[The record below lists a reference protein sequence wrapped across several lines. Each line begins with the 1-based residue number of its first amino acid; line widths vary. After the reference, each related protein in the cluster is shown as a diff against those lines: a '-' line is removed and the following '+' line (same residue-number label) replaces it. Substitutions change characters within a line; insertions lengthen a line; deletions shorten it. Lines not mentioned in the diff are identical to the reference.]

1 MEPYGAPRLPGTV
14 DDAAGLTAGAPA
26 ADRGS
31 RPKERLRA
39 LYFGSSPAAAR
50 FQHVLLASD
59 LVTLGFFLVTSFV
72 RVAPWVAAV
81 NLLIALAL
89 TADFGARCWI
99 AERPLRHLLRPAAVA
114 DLVVIVSLLASAL
127 VANLGFLRVLRTLR
141 LLRSYHVLGLLRRR
155 SALVRRHEE
164 VIVAAVNVVVF
175 VFFVTAVVYVT
186 QHGTNAEIGDY
197 ADALYFTVATLT
209 TTGFGDVTLVGKQGR
224 LLSVLV
230 MVVGI
235 SLFVRLAQ
243 AVFRPAKVRFPCPAC
258 GLRRHEPD
266 AVHCKHCGHVLD
278 IPDEGD

>member
-1 MEPYGAPRLPGTV
+1 MEPHGAPPSPDGPAELTV
-14 DDAAGLTAGAPA
+14 TAPA
-26 ADRGS
+26 AYGGQRL
-31 RPKERLRA
+31 RRRLRA

-50 FQHVLLASD
+50 FQHILLSFD
-59 LVTLGFFLVTSFV
+59 IVTLGFFLVTSFV
-72 RVAPWVAAV
+72 RVAPWVAAA

-99 AERPLRHLLRPAAVA
+99 AERPLRHLLRSAAVA
-114 DLVVIVSLLASAL
+114 DLVVIASLLASAL

-155 SALVRRHEE
+155 SAFVRRKEQ
-164 VIVAAVNVVVF
+164 VIVAALNVVVF

-186 QHGTNAEIGDY
+186 QHRTNPEIGDY

-209 TTGFGDVTLVGKQGR
+209 TTGFGDVTLVGRHGR

-235 SLFVRLAQ
+235 SLFVRLVQ
-243 AVFRPAKVRFPCPAC
+243 AVFRPARVRFPCPAC
-258 GLRRHEPD
+258 GLQRHEPD
-266 AVHCKHCGHVLD
+266 AVHCRHCGHVLN

>member
-1 MEPYGAPRLPGTV
+1 MEPHGAPRLPGAV
-14 DDAAGLTAGAPA
+14 DDAAGPTAGAPA

-59 LVTLGFFLVTSFV
+59 LVTLGFFLVTAFV

-127 VANLGFLRVLRTLR
+127 T
-141 LLRSYHVLGLLRRR
+141 
-155 SALVRRHEE
+155 SASCGCCVR
-164 VIVAAVNVVVF
+164 
-175 VFFVTAVVYVT
+175 
-186 QHGTNAEIGDY
+186 
-197 ADALYFTVATLT
+197 
-209 TTGFGDVTLVGKQGR
+209 
-224 LLSVLV
+224 
-230 MVVGI
+230 
-235 SLFVRLAQ
+235 
-243 AVFRPAKVRFPCPAC
+243 C
-258 GLRRHEPD
+258 G
-266 AVHCKHCGHVLD
+266 
-278 IPDEGD
+278 